1 MAAIEHAEQTNW
13 QGVILSALVP
23 MLVVIGFAYRALV
36 SEGLPDQEGWV
47 VGMFLLI
54 PLEFIRA
61 LIISVLADA
70 YKTGRNPLEVVQTF
84 LISVAILL
92 VLCIGYVIFK
102 GGISDG
108 LSLLASPY
116 LYKLI
121 GFPILITVVDGIFGV
136 LSFSGDP
143 KLQAARLQA
152 LAEDSID
159 WLSVALFRLPF
170 LILPAYGLLAWAGSA
185 GSRFAAWVPM
195 PGVDLAFRAA
205 LFYLAFYFLGKT
217 FLAAYV
223 QTARFALTR
232 KRLLDVPWMQ
242 RVRHLFGDA
251 RYAGRDIEKEAA
263 QRYKDSPHSASVL
276 HFEEDVIQSLKSK
289 SSSVT
294 PEKTCGEPQ
303 TGDPDHK

>member
-1 MAAIEHAEQTNW
+1 MAAIEHAERTNW

-36 SEGLPDQEGWV
+36 SEGLPDLEGWV

-92 VLCIGYVIFK
+92 ALCIGYVILE

-116 LYKLI
+116 LYKFL
-121 GFPILITVVDGIFGV
+121 GFPILIAVVDGIFGV

-152 LAEDSID
+152 VADDSID

-185 GSRFAAWVPM
+185 GLAFCCVGSCAQRG
-195 PGVDLAFRAA
+195 PGVPRCVALSRVLLPRQDLSHSVCADSAFRAN
-205 LFYLAFYFLGKT
+205 
-217 FLAAYV
+217 
-223 QTARFALTR
+223 
-232 KRLLDVPWMQ
+232 P
-242 RVRHLFGDA
+242 
-251 RYAGRDIEKEAA
+251 EAA
-263 QRYKDSPHSASVL
+263 PRRAVDAEGAPPLRRCEVRG
-276 HFEEDVIQSLKSK
+276 
-289 SSSVT
+289 
-294 PEKTCGEPQ
+294 P
-303 TGDPDHK
+303 